1 MLRGETRGRSFPL
14 APSPTWRQLP
24 STGLE
29 IPTTEER
36 SPLESPDT
44 LKNPMVVE
52 KHRMSGTGG
61 GIPFRRAFPGDP
73 VHVLNKEQCEAIMEF
88 NDLKN
93 KGSTAHFYKHES
105 QGLIDQAIQDSDGGE
120 DLIRIVLLNT

>member
-1 MLRGETRGRSFPL
+1 M
-14 APSPTWRQLP
+14 
-24 STGLE
+24 
-29 IPTTEER
+29 
-36 SPLESPDT
+36 ESPDT

-93 KGSTAHFYKHES
+93 KGSGLGTATVIMFAV
-105 QGLIDQAIQDSDGGE
+105 LALLQARRRD
-120 DLIRIVLLNT
+120 